1 MNELA
6 DNYWCIGSRN
16 PTRILPK
23 INYGF
28 NKLHGKQST
37 LSFQCEVS
45 VQEELLWLKKIESLN
60 IWEFWCNKLLQVSIP
75 KFIS

>member
-45 VQEELLWLKKIESLN
+45 VQEELL
-60 IWEFWCNKLLQVSIP
+60 
-75 KFIS
+75 